1 MARQNCLEFPAMP
14 YAASYFAALV
24 FFLAVDIAWITTV
37 MRPIFE
43 RNVGALLLE
52 TPRMGA
58 AAGFYALY
66 VAGLLYFAVAPA
78 VSAETWRVAALNG
91 AIIGF
96 LAYGTYEATNL
107 ATLKGWSYEMLQGD
121 SQAGRDG
128 AGFIHGVRRRARDEE
143 GAINRLAGFG
153 GFAFCRGVFGVWWQ
167 GG

>member
-107 ATLKGWSYEMLQGD
+107 ATLKGWSYEMLVVDVAWGMTLT
-121 SQAGRDG
+121 AMT
-128 AGFIHGVRRRARDEE
+128 AVVGF
-143 GAINRLAGFG
+143 LA
-153 GFAFCRGVFGVWWQ
+153 
-167 GG
+167 